1 MDEKIKQEEQ
11 EEEKEEQERQQ
22 DKQKN
27 KEFYRNLFYQKW
39 GTYENYLNK
48 CGKEINNEKRE
59 RKRELN
65 KERRRKKR
73 NLYLKV
79 KGDNDNELWIS
90 PEGTR
95 KEFFFTCKKTT
106 MKAIKNFK
114 WEDDKI
120 NKQKISLF

>member
-1 MDEKIKQEEQ
+1 MDEKIKQE
-11 EEEKEEQERQQ
+11 EEQERQQ

-48 CGKEINNEKRE
+48 CGKEISNERRE

-65 KERRRKKR
+65 KERRKKNR

-90 PEGTR
+90 PEGTKR
-95 KEFFFTCKKTT
+95 EFFFTRKKTT

-114 WEDDKI
+114 WEDKKI
-120 NKQKISLF
+120 NEKQASLFL